1 VAAEH
6 RIGVGLGGDRRARNR
21 YHEPLSAGNLRAC
34 DELPR
39 RVGASPR
46 HAVRSAYAFLDKS
59 WPMQQLRCSSSIR
72 AIPEDRGQQ
81 CSQGQQR
88 CTRATVT
95 LLVLLLGL
103 GLTTGWPAGALRAP
117 TWVPPH
123 SRLQWGRKPQQPVIS
138 PAKKV
143 RPGRCGA
150 ATLDL
155 RPQKHQSCRISG
167 QTSQAYAGWVA
178 RCRLR
183 WSSSACNR
191 R

>member
-1 VAAEH
+1 
-6 RIGVGLGGDRRARNR
+6 
-21 YHEPLSAGNLRAC
+21 
-34 DELPR
+34 
-39 RVGASPR
+39 
-46 HAVRSAYAFLDKS
+46 
-59 WPMQQLRCSSSIR
+59 MQQLRCSSSIR

-81 CSQGQQR
+81 WRQGQQR

-117 TWVPPH
+117 TWGTTTLKASV
-123 SRLQWGRKPQQPVIS
+123 GRKPQPPVIS

-167 QTSQAYAGWVA
+167 QASQAYAGWVA
-178 RCRLR
+178 RCRLSGR
-183 WSSSACNR
+183 AALATGAEVV
-191 R
+191 